1 MPKTQPLESLPLDTL
16 SCAVAGSQRRVPLLS
31 RRLLLLGTTAAA
43 VFGGLT
49 ACSPTRLLSAV
60 SHTDQIQV
68 VRNLAY
74 GVANRQTLD
83 IYQPKRLVGQPATGQ
98 PSPVV
103 IFVYGGSWQN
113 GSKAGYGFIGHSL
126 AQAGY
131 TTVVIDYRLA
141 PKHRYPAFVQDT
153 ADAIAWTYRNISQY
167 GGNPQQLF
175 VIGHSAGAFN
185 AVAAVNDA
193 RFWQSTGVPDQ
204 AVLGVIGL
212 AGPYAYDFRDYSTR
226 KVFPVGAHPDQIM
239 PDRHPRPHAPAHYL
253 LTAQRDRVVYDFN
266 TERMQAALQSV
277 GVPVQVA
284 VVPKVG
290 HASMIVAMATPTEF
304 LGSTRQMV
312 LDYLQQRLNA
322 QQAKSAP

>member
-1 MPKTQPLESLPLDTL
+1 MLNHHPLETPSSSSVTA
-16 SCAVAGSQRRVPLLS
+16 SRRRVLRPS
-31 RRLLLLGTTAAA
+31 RRLLLVGTTTAALL
-43 VFGGLT
+43 GGLV

-60 SHTDQIQV
+60 SQTDQVQV
-68 VRNLAY
+68 VRDLAY
-74 GVANRQTLD
+74 GATDRQKLD
-83 IYQPKRLVGQPATGQ
+83 IYQPKQSIGQS
-98 PSPVV
+98 SPVV

-141 PKHRYPAFVQDT
+141 PKQRYPAFVQDT

-175 VIGHSAGAFN
+175 VMGHSAGAFN
-185 AVAAVNDA
+185 AITAVNDQ
-193 RFWQSTGVPDQ
+193 RFWRTTGVPDQ

-239 PDRHPRPHAPAHYL
+239 PDRHPRPNAPAHYL

-266 TERMQAALQSV
+266 TQRMQAALQSV
-277 GVPVQVA
+277 GVPVQVG
-284 VVPKVG
+284 VVPRVG

-312 LDYLQQRLNA
+312 LDYLNRRLGSLE
-322 QQAKSAP
+322 QP

>member
-1 MPKTQPLESLPLDTL
+1 MPKPFYPLRRDRLLPVL
-16 SCAVAGSQRRVPLLS
+16 P
-31 RRLLLLGTTAAA
+31 RRLWVAATVTTA
-43 VFGGLT
+43 VFGGLV

-60 SHTDQIQV
+60 SHTDQVQV
-68 VRNLAY
+68 VRDLAY
-74 GVANRQTLD
+74 GATDRQTLD
-83 IYQPKRLVGQPATGQ
+83 IYQPKRVIGQS
-98 PSPVV
+98 SPVV

-113 GSKAGYGFIGHSL
+113 GSKAGYGFIGQSL

-141 PKHRYPAFVQDT
+141 PKQRYPAFVQDT

-167 GGNPQQLF
+167 GGNPEQLF
-175 VIGHSAGAFN
+175 VMGHSAGAFN
-185 AVAAVNDA
+185 AITAVNDQ
-193 RFWQSTGVPDQ
+193 RFWQTTGVPDR

-266 TERMQAALQSV
+266 TQRMQAALQSV
-277 GVPVQVA
+277 GVPVQVG

-290 HASMIVAMATPTEF
+290 HASMIVAMATPTAF
-304 LGSTRQMV
+304 LGSTRQLV
-312 LDYLQQRLNA
+312 LDYLAQRLSA

>member
-1 MPKTQPLESLPLDTL
+1 MPNHHPLETPSSSSATA
-16 SCAVAGSQRRVPLLS
+16 SRRRVLRPS
-31 RRLLLLGTTAAA
+31 RRLLLVGTTTAAL
-43 VFGGLT
+43 FGGLV

-60 SHTDQIQV
+60 SYHDQVRV
-68 VRNLAY
+68 VSDLAY
-74 GVANRQTLD
+74 GATDRQKLD
-83 IYQPKRLVGQPATGQ
+83 IYQPKRPAGQSTTGQ
-98 PSPVV
+98 SNPVV

-141 PKHRYPAFVQDT
+141 PKYRYPAFVQDT

-175 VIGHSAGAFN
+175 VMGHSAGAFN
-185 AVAAVNDA
+185 AITAVNDQ
-193 RFWQSTGVPDQ
+193 RFWRTTGVPDQ

-212 AGPYAYDFRDYSTR
+212 AGPYAYDFTTDSTR

-266 TERMQAALQSV
+266 TDRMQAALQSV
-277 GVPVQVA
+277 GVPVQVG

-312 LDYLQQRLNA
+312 LDYLAQRLSA